1 MELCHAV
8 LSSSRNSPAL
18 DLWTLKNG
26 VSCIEASMPD
36 ASLTCID
43 LWCRAGSSGEQAN
56 EHGMAHFLE
65 HMVFKG
71 SSSLAPGAFDREIE
85 ALGGSSNAA
94 TGFDDVHFHVLIPSA
109 QAPRALELLLDL
121 VLCPALNEEAFQTE
135 REVVLEEIAQ
145 YADQPDE
152 QVLQQLLAQGCPGH
166 DYGRPILGTPESLL
180 AMTPAQ
186 MQRFHQR
193 LYRGSN
199 LCLAIAGPDQAIGRD
214 TIASSRLA
222 DRPQLLAEPSP
233 VDLRVHPGR
242 HELTV
247 DRLEAARLMMLWPV
261 PPAADQDWVMGAD
274 LLTTLLSEGR
284 RSRLVA
290 RLRETLQLAESVE
303 MDLTCLERGSLVTL
317 EICCQDD
324 DLDAVEREVH
334 RELQR
339 LATTAPDEA
348 ERHRAMQLV
357 GNGLRFAMEST
368 GQVTALAASQA
379 LWNRHQ
385 TLLHPL
391 RLMDAWSCE
400 RLREAAADRLRP
412 EQALTLIAHPGV
424 GDPC

>member
-26 VSCIEASMPD
+26 VSCVEASMPD

-43 LWCRAGSSGEQAN
+43 LWCRAGSSGEQDD

-71 SSSLAPGAFDREIE
+71 SSTLAPGAFDREIE

-94 TGFDDVHFHVLIPSA
+94 TGFDDVHFHVLIPSD

-121 VLCPALNEEAFQTE
+121 VLCPALADDAFQTE

-152 QVLQQLLAQGCPGH
+152 QVLQRLLALGCPGH

-186 MQRFHQR
+186 MQRFHHR

-199 LCLAIAGPDQAIGRD
+199 LCLAIAGPDQAISRD
-214 TIASSRLA
+214 TITGSRLA
-222 DRPQLLAEPSP
+222 DLPHHTTEPHP
-233 VDLRVHPGR
+233 ADVRVQPGR
-242 HELTV
+242 HHLRV

-261 PPAADQDWVMGAD
+261 PAAADQDWVMGAD

-290 RLRETLQLAESVE
+290 RLRETLQIAESVE

-317 EICCQDD
+317 EICCQEE
-324 DLDAVEREVH
+324 DLETVETEVH

-339 LATTAPDEA
+339 LARTAPDDG

-385 TLLHPL
+385 TLLNPL
-391 RLMDAWSCE
+391 TLMDAWSCE
-400 RLREAAADRLRP
+400 RLRQAAAERLRP

-424 GDPC
+424 SDPC

>member
-18 DLWTLKNG
+18 DLWTLRNG
-26 VSCIEASMPD
+26 VSCIEAWMPD

-43 LWCRAGSSGEQAN
+43 LWCRAGSSSEQYD

-71 SSSLAPGAFDREIE
+71 SSTLAPGAFDREIE

-94 TGFDDVHFHVLIPSA
+94 TGFDDVHFHVLIPSD

-121 VLCPALNEEAFQTE
+121 VLCPALAEDAFQTE

-152 QVLQQLLAQGCPGH
+152 QVLQRLLALGCPDH
-166 DYGRPILGTPESLL
+166 DYGRPILGTPDSLL
-180 AMTPAQ
+180 AMSPAK
-186 MQRFHQR
+186 MKRFHQR

-199 LCLAIAGPDQAIGRD
+199 LCLAVAGPKQAISHD
-214 TIASSRLA
+214 MVKSSQLA
-222 DRPQLLAEPSP
+222 DLPDHEAKVSP
-233 VDLRVHPGR
+233 VDLVLRTGR
-242 HELTV
+242 HEFAI
-247 DRLEAARLMMLWPV
+247 DRLEAARLMMLWPA
-261 PPAADQDWVMGAD
+261 PQAADQDWVMGAD

-290 RLRETLQLAESVE
+290 RLRETLQIAESVE
-303 MDLTCLERGSLVTL
+303 MDLTSLERGSLIML
-317 EICCQDD
+317 EICCQEE
-324 DLDAVEREVH
+324 DLEAVEAEVH
-334 RELQR
+334 QELHR
-339 LATTAPDEA
+339 VSTTSPNDW
-348 ERHRAMQLV
+348 ERKRAMQLV

-368 GQVTALAASQA
+368 GQVTAMAASQA

-385 TLLHPL
+385 SLLHPL
-391 RLMDAWSCE
+391 SLMAPWSCRRLQDAAAE
-400 RLREAAADRLRP
+400 RLRPD
-412 EQALTLIAHPGV
+412 QALTLIARPGAN
-424 GDPC
+424 GTC

>member
-26 VSCIEASMPD
+26 VSCIEAWMPD

-43 LWCRAGSSGEQAN
+43 LWCRAGSSGEQYD

-71 SSSLAPGAFDREIE
+71 SSTLAPGAFDREIE

-94 TGFDDVHFHVLIPSA
+94 TGFDDVHFHVLIPSDR
-109 QAPRALELLLDL
+109 APRALELLLHL
-121 VLCPALNEEAFQTE
+121 VLCPALAEDAFQTE

-152 QVLQQLLAQGCPGH
+152 QLLQRLLALGCPDH
-166 DYGRPILGTPESLL
+166 DYGRPILGTPDSLL
-180 AMTPAQ
+180 AMSPAK
-186 MQRFHQR
+186 MKRFHQR

-199 LCLAIAGPDQAIGRD
+199 LCLAGAGPKQAISHD
-214 TIASSRLA
+214 MVISSQLA
-222 DRPQLLAEPSP
+222 DLPDHEAKVSS
-233 VDLRVHPGR
+233 VDLALRTGR
-242 HELTV
+242 HEFTI
-247 DRLEAARLMMLWPV
+247 DRLEAARLMMLWPA
-261 PPAADQDWVMGAD
+261 PQAADQDWVMGAD

-290 RLRETLQLAESVE
+290 RLRETLQIAESVE
-303 MDLTCLERGSLVTL
+303 MDLTSLERGSLIML
-317 EICCQDD
+317 EICCQEE
-324 DLDAVEREVH
+324 DLEAVEAEVH
-334 RELQR
+334 QELHR
-339 LATTAPDEA
+339 VSTTSPNDW
-348 ERHRAMQLV
+348 ERKRAMQLV

-368 GQVTALAASQA
+368 GQVTAMAASQA

-385 TLLHPL
+385 SLLHPL
-391 RLMDAWSCE
+391 SLMGPWSCRRLQDAAAE
-400 RLREAAADRLRP
+400 RLRPD
-412 EQALTLIAHPGV
+412 QALTLIARPGAN
-424 GDPC
+424 GPC